1 MTHDFITIFSDNI
14 DIYVNNKRVVENN
27 AFPDFVGTPSGSIV
41 IEIGT
46 GDHDNGGDF
55 DGIIDDVRMVNYQ
68 RMAFAGGIMLNKIV
82 PSTDTVHIY
91 NAAESTID
99 LTGIKLMF
107 DDGDSQCGTFSGT
120 LAAGATTSTTC
131 SHDLGP
137 DDAIYLLDIDGDNAG
152 GSDSGAGDT
161 KEWVIDGVCWNDGG
175 GSASACNGAS
185 DPMIAAG
192 VWTEDTYADLSEGD
206 GDTLHLISNG
216 NNDEAIDD
224 WYVPEFSTLLMPIAS
239 VLLIVGYSYRRR
251 ETLD

>member
-1 MTHDFITIFSDNI
+1 ML
-14 DIYVNNKRVVENN
+14 
-27 AFPDFVGTPSGSIV
+27 
-41 IEIGT
+41 
-46 GDHDNGGDF
+46 
-55 DGIIDDVRMVNYQ
+55 NYQ

-131 SHDLGP
+131 SHDLGS
-137 DDAIYLLDIDGDNAG
+137 DDAVYLLDLDGDNSGG

-161 KEWVIDGVCWNDGG
+161 KEWAIDGVCWNDGSG
-175 GSASACNGAS
+175 TDSECNTAS

-192 VWTEDTYADLSEGD
+192 VWAEDVYKDMSEGD
-206 GDTLHLISNG
+206 GDSLDLITNG
-216 NNDEAIDD
+216 NNDEGAGCIQVF
-224 WYVPEFSTLLMPIAS
+224 Y
-239 VLLIVGYSYRRR
+239 
-251 ETLD
+251 